1 MNFVVR
7 LKMSMMRREVEEERN
22 ISRRDSGAEYKMEDL
37 TKPSRSSRRFA
48 LMEKE
53 LGLDSSTHSRFSREN
68 VINGIKGLSQG
79 SVIYPDDR
87 WYKIWEK
94 FILIW
99 AIYSSFFTPME
110 FAFFKGLPRKL
121 FLLDICGQIAF
132 LVDIVVQFFVAYR
145 DSQTYKMVHKRTP
158 IALRLDR
165 T

>member
-87 WYKIWEK
+87 YALSLSLVFERDCKLEGK
-94 FILIW
+94 
-99 AIYSSFFTPME
+99 
-110 FAFFKGLPRKL
+110 RKSY
-121 FLLDICGQIAF
+121 
-132 LVDIVVQFFVAYR
+132 VSVALQKKTMATCYF
-145 DSQTYKMVHKRTP
+145 
-158 IALRLDR
+158 
-165 T
+165 